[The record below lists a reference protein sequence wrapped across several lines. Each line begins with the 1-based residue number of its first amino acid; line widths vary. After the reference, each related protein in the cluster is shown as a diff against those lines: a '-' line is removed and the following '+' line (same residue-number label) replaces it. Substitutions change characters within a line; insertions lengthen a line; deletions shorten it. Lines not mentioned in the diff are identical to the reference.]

1 MARFKSQILVGENDR
16 KTYLMLATVTDNDVG
31 KPVTRPVTGAPDVVV
46 LATNGQEIYGFVETV
61 EAGLT
66 DGKKKCTIQVGGR
79 ANVILDGAAAVGT
92 MIEAA
97 ANTAVSVA
105 KAGNY
110 GLVSVHVHVT
120 TTAITLAASTFLS
133 NWVVISGTGA
143 DEATVLIE
151 KQ

>member
-1 MARFKSQILVGENDR
+1 MSRFTSQILVGENDR

-31 KPVTRPVTGAPDVVV
+31 KPVAPPAASDVVA
-46 LATNGQEIYGFVETV
+46 LAADGGEIYGFIDTV
-61 EAGLT
+61 EPGLT

-79 ANVILDGAAAVGT
+79 RKVILDGAAAVGT
-92 MIEAA
+92 LVEAA

-110 GLVSVHVHVT
+110 GVVSVHTLDTTSVT
-120 TTAITLAASTFLS
+120 TLSTSTFS
-133 NWVVISGTGA
+133 KNWKVISGTGL